1 MVEKKY
7 RALRVIAGF
16 FKVLAWIALI
26 LGILSAIGILLA
38 GVLGSSLTALVPEMQ
53 DSMPAGGGIL
63 VGLAGFLGMLVA
75 SVVQFILLKAVSDF
89 ADLFVSL
96 EYHSRLSAYYLSGGT
111 NAPVGG
117 TLAPPPGL

>member
-75 SVVQFILLKAVSDF
+75 SVVQFILLKAVMT
-89 ADLFVSL
+89 LLISL
-96 EYHSRLSAYYLSGGT
+96 SRSNTAAASR
-111 NAPVGG
+111 PI
-117 TLAPPPGL
+117 TLGY